1 MPAAESG
8 PRYSLKQGLDKF
20 DHMES
25 QGLARVYQQGAVTI
39 YHIAR

>member
-20 DHMES
+20 DNVNTERALL
-25 QGLARVYQQGAVTI
+25 LACR
-39 YHIAR
+39 